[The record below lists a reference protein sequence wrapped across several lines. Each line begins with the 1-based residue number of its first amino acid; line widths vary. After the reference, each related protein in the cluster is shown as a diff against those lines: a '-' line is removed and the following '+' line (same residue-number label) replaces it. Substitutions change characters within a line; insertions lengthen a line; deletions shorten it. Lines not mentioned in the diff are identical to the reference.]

1 MASQKQKYAE
11 YYPLLSVEGPP
22 QKFFMIDGKGNPN
35 TSEKYKMAV
44 KSLFKLS
51 YKLKYAVKKQKGVKY
66 PTPPLEG
73 LWWVENME
81 NFSLQN
87 KEEWI
92 WTAMMRIPS
101 IVPDKIAQSVLKT
114 IREKK
119 GERFP
124 ALNQIRIESYEEGTA
139 AQVFY
144 EGEYEHEGPIIQ
156 KLHEEIK
163 AQGYEL
169 RGKHHEIYLSNPK
182 IRFWKKPKTIIRQ
195 PYE

>member
-11 YYPLLSVEGPP
+11 YYPLLSVEGSDKIKFVEVPP

-44 KSLFKLS
+44 KSLFKLI

-101 IVPDKIAQSVLKT
+101 IVPDKIAQ
-114 IREKK
+114 
-119 GERFP
+119 
-124 ALNQIRIESYEEGTA
+124 
-139 AQVFY
+139 
-144 EGEYEHEGPIIQ
+144 
-156 KLHEEIK
+156 
-163 AQGYEL
+163 
-169 RGKHHEIYLSNPK
+169 
-182 IRFWKKPKTIIRQ
+182 
-195 PYE
+195 